1 MYNQADI
8 KEFESEKSTSSA
20 KHVDFRFKF
29 ICHHVQEGVV
39 VPRFVRSQDMM
50 ADILTKALPA
60 PRMEEL
66 RAMFKLKVTTQD
78 DTEEEC

>member
-1 MYNQADI
+1 
-8 KEFESEKSTSSA
+8 
-20 KHVDFRFKF
+20 
-29 ICHHVQEGVV
+29 
-39 VPRFVRSQDMM
+39 MM

-66 RAMFKLKVTTQD
+66 RAMLKLKVTTQD